1 MIDKILVQVFRH
13 RTAINSVTI
22 YKIYIIY
29 MYVGNDLYSSNKEIT
44 PTFAKNVEF
53 MTSEMTYNSKKEIT
67 PTFAT
72 FVEELINF
80 FSHRI
85 FKNHAFIG

>member
-13 RTAINSVTI
+13 RTAINSATI
-22 YKIYIIY
+22 YKIYII
-29 MYVGNDLYSSNKEIT
+29 YVGNDLYSSNKEIT

-53 MTSEMTYNSKKEIT
+53 MTSKMTYNSNKETT

-72 FVEELINF
+72 FVEELVIF

>member
-29 MYVGNDLYSSNKEIT
+29 VGNDLYSSNKEIT
-44 PTFAKNVEF
+44 PTFA
-53 MTSEMTYNSKKEIT
+53 
-67 PTFAT
+67 T
-72 FVEELINF
+72 FVEELVHVIF

>member
-22 YKIYIIY
+22 YRIYII
-29 MYVGNDLYSSNKEIT
+29 YVGNDLYT

-72 FVEELINF
+72 FVEELIIF

>member
-29 MYVGNDLYSSNKEIT
+29 VGNDLYSSN
-44 PTFAKNVEF
+44 
-53 MTSEMTYNSKKEIT
+53 KEIT

>member
-53 MTSEMTYNSKKEIT
+53 MTSEMTYNSNKEIT

-72 FVEELINF
+72 FVEELVIF
-80 FSHRI
+80 FFH
-85 FKNHAFIG
+85 IGYLKIMLL

>member
-53 MTSEMTYNSKKEIT
+53 MTSEMTYNSNKEIT
-67 PTFAT
+67 PTFVT
-72 FVEELINF
+72 FVEELVIF
-80 FSHRI
+80 F
-85 FKNHAFIG
+85 FT

>member
-1 MIDKILVQVFRH
+1 MIDKILVHVFRH

-29 MYVGNDLYSSNKEIT
+29 VGNDLYSSNKGIT
-44 PTFAKNVEF
+44 TTLAKNVEF

-72 FVEELINF
+72 FVEELVIF
-80 FSHRI
+80 F
-85 FKNHAFIG
+85 FT

>member
-1 MIDKILVQVFRH
+1 MTYIVQIKKLHQPLQRML
-13 RTAINSVTI
+13 N
-22 YKIYIIY
+22 
-29 MYVGNDLYSSNKEIT
+29 
-44 PTFAKNVEF
+44 F

-72 FVEELINF
+72 FVEELIIF

>member
-1 MIDKILVQVFRH
+1 
-13 RTAINSVTI
+13 
-22 YKIYIIY
+22 

-53 MTSEMTYNSKKEIT
+53 MTSEMTYNSNKEIT

-72 FVEELINF
+72 FVEELVIF
-80 FSHRI
+80 F
-85 FKNHAFIG
+85 FT